1 MTDLSALTVDDF
13 AATVDTPYALGAG
26 GPETIELVLRSATP
40 GVATATGA
48 PREPFSLLFVGPA
61 DPVLPQATYVLT
73 HATLG
78 ELAIFLVPV
87 GRDAESVRY
96 EAVFA

>member
-13 AATVDTPYALGAG
+13 AATVETPYALDLGAAG
-26 GPETIELVLRSATP
+26 TVDVVLRSATA
-40 GVATATGA
+40 ATATTGA

-61 DPVLPQATYVLT
+61 DPLLPQATYLLT
-73 HATLG
+73 HPALG
-78 ELAIFLVPV
+78 ELPVFLVPV
-87 GRDAESVRY
+87 GQDADGVRY

>member
-1 MTDLSALTVDDF
+1 MTDLSTLTVDDF
-13 AATVDTPYALGAG
+13 AATVDTPYVIDAGAG
-26 GPETIELVLRSATP
+26 AIELVLRSATP
-40 GVATATGA
+40 ASATATGA
-48 PREPFSLLFVGPA
+48 PREPFSLLFVGPT
-61 DPVLPQATYVLT
+61 DPALPQATYLLT

-78 ELAIFLVPV
+78 ELPVFLVPV